1 MTLCAM
7 LNTRFIDEKAAA
19 AAASVVAAHDDVL
32 ARNLVSDAYLPR
44 GHSLETDVGYG
55 SATRT

>member
-7 LNTRFIDEKAAA
+7 LNTRYEKAAA
-19 AAASVVAAHDDVL
+19 AAANVVAAHDDVL
-32 ARNLVSDAYLPR
+32 ARNQVSDAYLQR
-44 GHSLETDVGYG
+44 GHSLRTNSQLS

>member
-7 LNTRFIDEKAAA
+7 LNTRYINEKAAA

-32 ARNLVSDAYLPR
+32 TRNVVSDAYLQR
-44 GHSLETDVGYG
+44 GHSLETDCRLS

>member
-32 ARNLVSDAYLPR
+32 ARNLVLSVAMQWSSSR
-44 GHSLETDVGYG
+44 TKSQMS

>member
-32 ARNLVSDAYLPR
+32 ARNLVLVIDWL
-44 GHSLETDVGYG
+44 
-55 SATRT
+55 